1 MGIDRPVHL
10 HLFTSGISSVNTSAR
25 VDAELRTSLAVQV
38 DVEGSG
44 QINVTVTSPDCLVLK
59 DERIQGKVEWDLK
72 AELWWPVNEG
82 KQTLYEVKV
91 ELYSSVSSL

>member
-44 QINVTVTSPDCLVLK
+44 QINVTVTSPDGLVLK
-59 DERIQGKVEWDLK
+59 DERIQGKAEWDLK